1 MKITKFITFTILL
14 FLCIQNL
21 YSQNLFKDDFNYPVL
36 DSLEGNG
43 GWVRAGVNTSSNVQV
58 KSPGL
63 TYPGYAG
70 SGIGNTA
77 YLSNI
82 GEGDNVFHNFSPQAS
97 GKIYM
102 SFMVRVD
109 SMTST
114 ATTGYNICFNQAT
127 GATFFNTALYTKRLS
142 ATTFNFGIRK
152 SLAVSYSNTVYNTNT
167 TYLVVVKYSFVNGND
182 NDSAKMYVFTS
193 GVPATE
199 PSVPTAFKVDTLDVV
214 NIGQVVLT
222 NSYAQ
227 NGSLKS
233 SSVKIDGIRVGLS
246 WAGSI
251 LSGIDQI
258 SNLIPEE
265 YSLSQNYPN
274 PFNPSTKIGFK
285 IPEEGNVRLQIFD
298 VTGRLV
304 SLLADDRFS
313 PGEYSVN
320 FSGENLSSGTYFYKM
335 DFNSKNHTGSKLMKM
350 TLVK

>member
-1 MKITKFITFTILL
+1 
-14 FLCIQNL
+14 
-21 YSQNLFKDDFNYPVL
+21 
-36 DSLEGNG
+36 
-43 GWVRAGVNTSSNVQV
+43 
-58 KSPGL
+58 
-63 TYPGYAG
+63 
-70 SGIGNTA
+70 
-77 YLSNI
+77 
-82 GEGDNVFHNFSPQAS
+82 
-97 GKIYM
+97 
-102 SFMVRVD
+102 
-109 SMTST
+109 
-114 ATTGYNICFNQAT
+114 
-127 GATFFNTALYTKRLS
+127 
-142 ATTFNFGIRK
+142 
-152 SLAVSYSNTVYNTNT
+152 
-167 TYLVVVKYSFVNGND
+167 
-182 NDSAKMYVFTS
+182 
-193 GVPATE
+193 
-199 PSVPTAFKVDTLDVV
+199 
-214 NIGQVVLT
+214 VLT

-350 TLVK
+350 TLIK